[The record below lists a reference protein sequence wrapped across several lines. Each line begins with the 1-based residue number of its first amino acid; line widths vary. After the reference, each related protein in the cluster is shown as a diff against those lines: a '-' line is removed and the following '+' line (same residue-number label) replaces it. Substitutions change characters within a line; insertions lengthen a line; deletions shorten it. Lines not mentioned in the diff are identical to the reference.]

1 MGPVPRSMWDL
12 PGSEIEPVSPA
23 LAGGFFTAE
32 PPGKP
37 KTHWWLSRSIFLEWN
52 PVVSWVESLL
62 TPWHLIDFVRFCTNA
77 KMCMVFN
84 SNSSCVLVGGGRPVL
99 KIAHDKPSGQGR
111 YDMPCYLGTKARSL
125 AQKRSL
131 AYERDHPLY
140 IENLIIVVHDY
151 EASILLDSLFSPG
164 FLVRQ
169 MVYSELKWK
178 ETNKQKNYNRL
189 VGRGFIWHL
198 SEFPYNLK
206 LAFLPNWGL
215 CKGAHWYEFC
225 CKWGSYLGEGD

>member
-1 MGPVPRSMWDL
+1 MGPVAPQHVGSSWIRDWTRASCIGRRSLYHWATREAQDPL
-12 PGSEIEPVSPA
+12 VPLKKYIFGVEPS
-23 LAGGFFTAE
+23 
-32 PPGKP
+32 
-37 KTHWWLSRSIFLEWN
+37 
-52 PVVSWVESLL
+52 SLL
-62 TPWHLIDFVRFCTNA
+62 SKVIAYPWHLIDFVRFFTNA
-77 KMCMVFN
+77 RMRMVFN

-111 YDMPCYLGTKARSL
+111 YDMPCYLGTKARTL

-164 FLVRQ
+164 FLMRQ